1 MGGNTD
7 PAMIRVGIVA
17 LAVFALL
24 VAAVWVLQRRLIYYP
39 DTSPVP
45 PADRLIAGAEDIT
58 LTTSDGL
65 ELGAWYV
72 PPASGDPRMTVLVA
86 AGNAG
91 NRADR
96 ALLASDLAAAGFAT
110 LLFDYRGYGGNPGH
124 PGEDGLALDVRAA
137 HRYLVDE
144 RRVPPERLLYFGE
157 SLGTGVVTEL
167 ATEHPPAG
175 LLLRSPFVDLASVGA
190 RHYPFLPVRLLL
202 RDRFPVAE
210 YVARIDVPTTVV
222 YGTADSVVPPDQSA
236 RVADATRGPVET
248 VVLQGAGHN
257 DDVMFGGAEIVRATA
272 DLAARALRAP

>member
-1 MGGNTD
+1 MTRVV
-7 PAMIRVGIVA
+7 MIAVAVVA
-17 LAVFALL
+17 LLST
-24 VAAVWVLQRRLIYYP
+24 AAWVLQRKLIYYP
-39 DTSPVP
+39 DDTPVP
-45 PADRLIAGAEDIT
+45 PAGRMVAGAEEVT

-72 PPASGDPRMTVLVA
+72 PAAVGEPRMTVLVA

-124 PGEDGLALDVRAA
+124 PSEEGLALDVRAA
-137 HRYLVDE
+137 RRHLVDE
-144 RRVPPERLLYFGE
+144 RRVPPERLLYLGE

-167 ATEHPPAG
+167 ATEQPPAG
-175 LLLRSPFVDLASVGA
+175 LLLRSPFVDLAAVGGH
-190 RHYPFLPVRLLL
+190 HYPFLPVGLLL

-222 YGTADSVVPPDQSA
+222 YGTADTVVPPEQSA
-236 RVADATRGPVET
+236 RVAEAALGDVDT
-248 VVLQGAGHN
+248 VVLVGAGHN
-257 DDVMFGGAEIVRATA
+257 DDVMFGGREIVRAVV